1 MTKNADNGSDSGR
14 QNGGGLAVA
23 SGAVRNGRGGRF
35 VSVVSADTLT
45 EQQRKFVE
53 AYVRNGGNA
62 NAAGE
67 SAGYARSACYQ
78 AIRLPQ
84 VREAIQQTIDASL
97 RTEGAT
103 LAWGCVRQMLTDA
116 STPANVRLQA
126 ARWTL
131 EHSGL
136 GLASQQAR
144 LGLPTSGQPL
154 AEMDEQALAAFVQAG
169 RAALA
174 TLVTDTSIMPAD
186 TPALPAC
193 LPNTDTPTA

>member
-1 MTKNADNGSDSGR
+1 MECGEDAMTLNADKG
-14 QNGGGLAVA
+14 QTGGGGIAVS
-23 SGAVRNGRGGRF
+23 SGLVRNGRGGRF
-35 VSVVSADTLT
+35 VSLVSADTLT
-45 EQQRKFVE
+45 EQQRRFVE
-53 AYVRNGGNA
+53 AFVRNGGNA
-62 NAAGE
+62 QAAGE
-67 SAGYARSACYQ
+67 SAGYGRSSCYSVS
-78 AIRLPQ
+78 RLPQ
-84 VREAIQQTIDASL
+84 VREAIQQTLDHAL
-97 RTEGAT
+97 RTEGAA

-116 STPANVRLQA
+116 ATPANVRLQA

-144 LGLPTSGQPL
+144 LGLPISGQPL

-174 TLVTDTSIMPAD
+174 TLVQTEAD

-193 LPNTDTPTA
+193 LPDAGVPPA